1 MTNLSESGRNI
12 SSQELNGVIKE
23 TKKVQL
29 STTAYIAPGQGS
41 QSVGMGLDLYNSSAA
56 ARATFEEADNILGFK
71 LSRLCFEG
79 PDEDLRQTINAQSG
93 LFVTSV
99 ATMAAIAEAS
109 GKKPE
114 SELGFVAGHSVGEY
128 AALFASGALSFPDA
142 LRLVRERS
150 RLMHEAC
157 KEHDGSMA
165 AILGLDLP
173 SIEQICQ
180 KTGVEIAN
188 INCDGQI
195 VVSGERQA
203 LIKTIEL
210 SRALVGEK
218 KVKELRVSGAFHSRL
233 MKSAVP
239 GMIKAVNNTTFKN
252 STVPVI
258 SNVTGEPLQEEESFK
273 RELVSQIFSTV
284 RWSQSVEN
292 MVRQGVDT
300 FVEVGFG
307 NVLTGLMKRIAKD
320 AKTFSVGDIA
330 GVQKFSSA
338 IA

>member
-1 MTNLSESGRNI
+1 MTNLNESGRNI
-12 SSQELNGVIKE
+12 SSQELNGIIKE

-29 STTAYIAPGQGS
+29 STTAYIVPGQGS

-56 ARATFEEADNILGFK
+56 ARATFEEADDILGFK

-79 PDEDLRQTINAQSG
+79 PDEYLRQTINAQPG
-93 LFVTSV
+93 LFVVSV
-99 ATMAAIAEAS
+99 ASMAAIAEAS

-128 AALFASGALSFPDA
+128 AALFASGALSFSDA
-142 LRLVRERS
+142 LKLVRERG

-173 SIEQICQ
+173 SIEQLCQ
-180 KTGVEIAN
+180 QTGVEIAN

-203 LIKTIEL
+203 LIKTIDL
-210 SRALVGEK
+210 SRDQGAK
-218 KVKELRVSGAFHSRL
+218 KATLLEVSGAFHSRL
-233 MKSAVP
+233 MQPAVP
-239 GMIKAVNNTTFKN
+239 GMIKAVENTTFRD

-258 SNVTGEPLQEEESFK
+258 SNVTGEPLQERDSFK

-292 MVRQGVDT
+292 MVRQGIDT
-300 FVEVGFG
+300 FVDVGPG
-307 NVLTGLMKRIAKD
+307 DVLTRLMKRIAKD